1 MSIIRITKEFRFEG
15 AHALKDYDGKCRHI
29 HGHSY
34 RLFITLKGSPRKELD
49 HPKSGMVLD
58 FTELKK
64 IVNQL
69 IIEPFDHALIL
80 RSDAKLVNEI
90 QSAYQNVM
98 VVDFQP
104 TCENLTVYFASLLQ
118 KNLPEELELQSI
130 KLYETPT
137 SYVEWV
143 AEDNK

>member
-1 MSIIRITKEFRFEG
+1 MPKIRITKEFRFEG
-15 AHALKDYDGKCRHI
+15 AHALTDYDGKCRHI

-34 RLFITLKGSPRKELD
+34 RLFVSLKGTPRNESN

-58 FTELKK
+58 FSELKQ

-69 IIEPFDHALIL
+69 IIDPFDHALIL
-80 RSDAKLVNEI
+80 RRDAKLVNEI
-90 QSAYQNVM
+90 MDAYQNVV

-104 TCENLTVYFASLLQ
+104 TCENLTIYFAGLLQ
-118 KNLPEELELQSI
+118 GNLPEELELQSI
-130 KLYETPT
+130 KLFETPT
-137 SYVEWV
+137 SFVEWV